1 MVRVYSNVRLIKTII
16 QNKNMKKID
25 LQIHTDHSDGRETP
39 EQIIFD
45 AKEGGLD
52 IISITDHDIVS
63 AIPIATSEAEKVA
76 IRVIPGVEISTGY
89 RGQPIHI
96 LGYNIDPTSK
106 DLIAFLDGINE
117 YRKKHFTNLIPELN
131 KLLVADGKS
140 EVIID
145 HFKDKDPKYYS
156 IPGVALFLYEEKIV
170 EGRNDGFV
178 YLRGLPDAAP
188 TIEPKDAFAVIHKAG
203 GKAFFSHPLAPLI
216 SLKVISLDK
225 EEQERIVA
233 EFAEQGMDGI
243 ECYGTGHS
251 PEDTEFALMLVEK
264 YNLLISAGSDWHGC
278 LSKTGPKL
286 KELYLP
292 YYLEKLGDLDVPLE
306 RIDQILKGLDITV

>member
-1 MVRVYSNVRLIKTII
+1 M
-16 QNKNMKKID
+16 KID

-39 EQIIFD
+39 KQIILD
-45 AKEGGLD
+45 AKAGDLD

-63 AIPIATSEAEKVA
+63 AIPIATAEAEKVGM
-76 IRVIPGVEISTGY
+76 RVIAGVEISTGY

-96 LGYNIDPTSK
+96 LGYNIDPLNKELTT
-106 DLIAFLDGINE
+106 FLDGIND
-117 YRKKHFTNLIPELN
+117 YRKKHFTGLIPEINGILI
-131 KLLVADGKS
+131 ADGKS
-140 EVIID
+140 EIIPE
-145 HFKDKDPKYYS
+145 HFTDKDPKYYS
-156 IPGVALFLYEEKIV
+156 IPGIALFLHEEGIV

-178 YLRGLPDAAP
+178 YLRGLQDAAP

-216 SLKVISLDK
+216 SLKVISPDK
-225 EEQERIVA
+225 EEHEKIIA
-233 EFAEQGMDGI
+233 EFKHQGMDGI

-251 PEDTEFALMLVEK
+251 PEDTEFALTLVEK

-292 YYLEKLGDLDVPLE
+292 FYLEKLGDLEVPPEMVE
-306 RIDQILKGLDITV
+306 RILKGLGITV